1 MSHPDKVKAAKAE
14 ARAAAKQAR
23 AAAHAMFDGL
33 GGGLFIQPF
42 IRAIPVA
49 PTARIAAYVA
59 IGDEADPAPLLDV
72 LAQHGC
78 AIALPR
84 IVAPE
89 KPLSFIAWAP
99 GDALEPGP
107 FGTWEPTGQNELLPD
122 IVIVPLLAFSPAGHR
137 LGYGG
142 GYYDRSLAL
151 LRQQKPEILAIGLA
165 YGAQE
170 VTNLPVETEDQP
182 LDWIVTERGARS
194 FAGQIE

>member
-1 MSHPDKVKAAKAE
+1 MSSSDAAKAAKAE
-14 ARAAAKQAR
+14 ARAAAKLAR
-23 AAAHAMFDGL
+23 ASAHAMFDGL

-42 IRAIPVA
+42 IRAISVA
-49 PTARIAAYVA
+49 PTATIAAYVA
-59 IGDEADPAPLLDV
+59 IGDEADPAPLLEV
-72 LAQHGC
+72 LGQHGC
-78 AIALPR
+78 TIALPR

-89 KPLSFIAWAP
+89 QPLSFIRWAS

-107 FGTWEPTGQNELLPD
+107 FGTWEPTGHDVLVPD
-122 IVIVPLLAFSPAGHR
+122 IVIVPLLAFSPEGHR

-151 LRQQKPEILAIGLA
+151 LRQEKPEILAIGLA

-194 FAGQIE
+194 FAGQI